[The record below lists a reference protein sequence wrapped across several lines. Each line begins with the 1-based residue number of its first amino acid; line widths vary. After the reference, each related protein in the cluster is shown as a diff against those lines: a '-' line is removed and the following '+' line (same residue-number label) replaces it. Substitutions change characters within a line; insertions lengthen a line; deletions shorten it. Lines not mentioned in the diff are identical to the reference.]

1 MGKHRGYAHGVATD
15 DLQLETHGP
24 AVHLVLNRPDKANA
38 LTQAMWDDLPALVA
52 QAQEVT
58 GARVLILR
66 SVTDK
71 VFSAGADVAEYREN
85 AGSTAWGLAN
95 HTRVTA
101 ATQALADCRL
111 ATVARIAGPC
121 AGGAVAL
128 VTACDL
134 RFASADA
141 LFAIPPTRLGLV
153 YPQPDTA
160 RLVDLIG
167 PSATKR
173 LLLTAARMDAAWA
186 LRVGLVDDMVH
197 LEDLDAALEQ
207 LVLQISGGAPV
218 SVRAMKR
225 TVALA
230 TEGLRQED
238 DRTRALLTEALQH
251 PDHVEGTAAFL
262 ERRTPFFG
270 D

>member
-1 MGKHRGYAHGVATD
+1 MPSD
-15 DLQLETHGP
+15 ELLLETQGP
-24 AVHLVLNRPDKANA
+24 AVHLVLNRADKANA
-38 LTQAMWDDLPALVA
+38 LTQQMWDDLPGMVA
-52 QAQEVT
+52 HAEQT
-58 GARVLILR
+58 PGARVLVLR
-66 SVTDK
+66 SVTDR

-85 AGSTAWGLAN
+85 AGSTQWGLDN

-141 LFAIPPTRLGLV
+141 LFAVPPTRLGLV

-173 LLLTAARMDAAWA
+173 LLLTAARMDGAWA
-186 LRVGLVDDMVH
+186 LRVGLVDDLVH
-197 LEDLDAALEQ
+197 LEDLDAAVDQ
-207 LVLQISGGAPV
+207 VVAQIAGGAPV

-230 TEGLRQED
+230 TAGVHEEND
-238 DRTRALLTEALQH
+238 ETRALLTEALEH

-262 ERRTPFFG
+262 ERRTPFFS

>member
-1 MGKHRGYAHGVATD
+1 M
-15 DLQLETHGP
+15 LLETQGP
-24 AVHLVLNRPDKANA
+24 AVHLILNRADKANA
-38 LTQAMWDDLPALVA
+38 LTEQMWDDLPGLVRHA
-52 QAQEVT
+52 ESIP
-58 GARVLILR
+58 GARVLVLR

-101 ATQALADCRL
+101 ATQSLADCRL

-121 AGGAVAL
+121 AGGAVGL
-128 VTACDL
+128 VAACDL

-141 LFAIPPTRLGLV
+141 LFAVPPSRLGLV

-160 RLVDLIG
+160 RLVELIG

-186 LRVGLVDDMVH
+186 LRVGLVDQMVH
-197 LEDLDAALEQ
+197 LEDLDAALDQ
-207 LVLQISGGAPV
+207 VVAQIAGGAPI
-218 SVRAMKR
+218 SVRAMKE

-230 TEGLRQED
+230 AAGVATET
-238 DRTRALLTEALQH
+238 DRTLALLTEALEH

-262 ERRTPFFG
+262 ERRSPNFG
-270 D
+270 G

>member
-1 MGKHRGYAHGVATD
+1 MTGD
-15 DLQLETHGP
+15 ELLLETRGS
-24 AVHLVLNRPDKANA
+24 AVHLILNRPDKANA
-38 LTQAMWDDLPALVA
+38 LTQAMWDGLPDLIAHAETIP
-52 QAQEVT
+52 
-58 GARVLILR
+58 GARVLVLR
-66 SVTDK
+66 STTDK

-85 AGSTAWGLAN
+85 AGSIDWGLAN

-121 AGGAVAL
+121 AGGAVGL

-134 RFASADA
+134 RYSSADA
-141 LFAIPPTRLGLV
+141 LFAVPPTRLGLV
-153 YPQPDTA
+153 YPQTDTA

-173 LLLTAARMDAAWA
+173 LLLTAARMEASWA
-186 LRVGLVDDMVH
+186 LRVGLVDEVVH
-197 LEDLDAALEQ
+197 LEDLDAAIDQ
-207 LVLQISGGAPV
+207 VVAQISGGAPV
-218 SVRAMKR
+218 SVRAMKQ

-230 TEGLRQED
+230 EAGVRSETD
-238 DRTRALLTEALQH
+238 VTRALLTEALEH
-251 PDHVEGTAAFL
+251 PDHREGTAAFL
-262 ERRTPFFG
+262 ERRTPFFA